1 MRGDELQGLREQR
14 KSEDMDDLEINEEIN
29 KLIESQVILKN
40 NNKEIKSLTKDNK
53 KLTEQVKKLKSKVF
67 DLQLKKDMSQS
78 EPSIKEEKESDMIV
92 LKRTMLML
100 KNKEQLTVEELAGRC
115 LTPIKK
121 METYVEFLQKHNII
135 FGKRINGA
143 QRYWI

>member
-1 MRGDELQGLREQR
+1 
-14 KSEDMDDLEINEEIN
+14 
-29 KLIESQVILKN
+29 
-40 NNKEIKSLTKDNK
+40 
-53 KLTEQVKKLKSKVF
+53 
-67 DLQLKKDMSQS
+67 MSQS

>member
-53 KLTEQVKKLKSKVF
+53 KLTEQVK
-67 DLQLKKDMSQS
+67 
-78 EPSIKEEKESDMIV
+78 
-92 LKRTMLML
+92 
-100 KNKEQLTVEELAGRC
+100 N
-115 LTPIKK
+115 
-121 METYVEFLQKHNII
+121 
-135 FGKRINGA
+135 
-143 QRYWI
+143 